1 VRSYRLFVQPN
12 AMRTYELL
20 YCVLNLWQINLIW
33 FTDVNVAGSINFCII
48 SDWSKSY
55 GIIAVVSNHGVVGLE
70 QQGVIF
76 NFIMFIAGIL
86 VCIRK
91 PKDDIALG
99 LLRYRDD
106 SGWKTVLWVG
116 FSVFDL
122 SFVQYWS
129 ENCSLRSSSRGSW
142 ANTCRLLTGEV
153 R

>member
-1 VRSYRLFVQPN
+1 MLWIQTSY
-12 AMRTYELL
+12 
-20 YCVLNLWQINLIW
+20 LIV
-33 FTDVNVAGSINFCII
+33 FTDVGVTGSIRFFVCII
-48 SDWSKSY
+48 SDWSKSNSIV
-55 GIIAVVSNHGVVGLE
+55 GVVSNHGGIAFKRL
-70 QQGVIF
+70 GVIF

-91 PKDDIALG
+91 LKDDILLG

-116 FSVFDL
+116 FSVLDL

-129 ENCSLRSSSRGSW
+129 ESCSVRSSSRGSW
-142 ANTCRLLTGEV
+142 ANTWRLLTGEV